1 MISGLIVLN
10 KPSGISSGEFIRKL
24 KPLIDNSKVGHSGT
38 LDPLASGIILACIGQ
53 MTRFTNYLANEKK
66 VYIAEMKFG
75 FSTDTGDLDGKIIER
90 INKIP
95 SKSDFKKILKE
106 FIGKTDQEAPKFSS
120 LKHKGKPLYYYARL
134 NKKVPKKIR
143 PVDISK
149 LELLSVSDDTFKF
162 SVECGKGTYI
172 RSLVRDI
179 AKNLNCAAVLSNLQR
194 TVSANHSL
202 EDAHEIE
209 NLNDKNIKKKI
220 IDMGDALRCIDKIQ
234 CLPEIIDRIKKGQKI
249 FMKEAELKS
258 KYLRLFDENNEFL
271 GILENSNG
279 LVSPK
284 RLISIEN

>member
-149 LELLSVSDDTFKF
+149 LELLSVL
-162 SVECGKGTYI
+162 
-172 RSLVRDI
+172 SLI
-179 AKNLNCAAVLSNLQR
+179 
-194 TVSANHSL
+194 H
-202 EDAHEIE
+202 I
-209 NLNDKNIKKKI
+209 
-220 IDMGDALRCIDKIQ
+220 
-234 CLPEIIDRIKKGQKI
+234 
-249 FMKEAELKS
+249 
-258 KYLRLFDENNEFL
+258 
-271 GILENSNG
+271 
-279 LVSPK
+279 
-284 RLISIEN
+284 